1 MTSPNHGA
9 SALRI
14 RSARWSLRCAVACV
28 FFTVAISSSAP
39 AQQGAI
45 TSLSAGLNP
54 AQAARA
60 ENLGKNLKC
69 MCGGCDMASGM
80 CTHSGGN
87 FAGPCDSAKAE
98 LKEISDRVSKGESD
112 EQVQQGFVQ
121 EYGPT
126 VVIEPPKKG
135 FDLLVWVMP
144 VILPVIA
151 VLFVWGLVHRWKER
165 AAVAPVAAGGA
176 PIDPELLA
184 RAHREMDSHDD

>member
-1 MTSPNHGA
+1 MTSPNHNA
-9 SALRI
+9 SALRSPI
-14 RSARWSLRCAVACV
+14 AKWSVRSVAACA
-28 FFTVAISSSAP
+28 FFVLAISGSAS

-60 ENLGKNLKC
+60 ENLGKSLKC
-69 MCGGCDMASGM
+69 MCGGCDMAAGM

-87 FAGPCDSAKAE
+87 FAGPCDPAKGE

-112 EQVQQGFVQ
+112 DQVQEGFVQ

-144 VILPVIA
+144 VILPVMA

-184 RAHREMDSHDD
+184 RAHREMDSQDE